1 MADEAVQ
8 ALQSAESDAEINAA
22 LIGAMPF
29 NTPAHPAVRDAV
41 AAAQERQLRQRRV
54 SMLTADATRAVPVAR
69 QDSHRQRMGYLVQ
82 AQTNR
87 SMGLDDEILRKS
99 MKDTC
104 KDFRCP
110 DCTEGG
116 SYKQVCLNFM
126 LSCLAIRIKTRLF
139 YDQQNRYKIE
149 PGVTQVLQEYVANP
163 IAFFLDE
170 HAFFRKIPDMLDR
183 MYTRVVQH
191 TAVDQASHDEAEHYR
206 KHSESIR
213 KIVTSILNCEA
224 ATPPP

>member
-1 MADEAVQ
+1 MADEAVR
-8 ALQSAESDAEINAA
+8 ALQNAESDAEINAA
-22 LIGAMPF
+22 LIRTMPF
-29 NTPAHPAVRDAV
+29 DTPTHPAVRDAV
-41 AAAQERQLRQRRV
+41 AAAQARQLRRRRAA
-54 SMLTADATRAVPVAR
+54 MLTADATQAVPVAR
-69 QDSHRQRMGYLVQ
+69 RDSHRQRVGYLVQ

-87 SMGLDDEILRKS
+87 SMGLDDEILQRA

-126 LSCLAIRIKTRLF
+126 LSCLVIRIKTRLF
-139 YDQQNRYKIE
+139 YDQQNHYNIDS
-149 PGVTQVLQEYVANP
+149 GVTQVLQEYVDNP
-163 IAFFLDE
+163 IASFLDD

-191 TAVDQASHDEAEHYR
+191 TAVDKPSHDEAEQYR
-206 KHSESIR
+206 THKDSIR
-213 KIVTSILNCEA
+213 KIVTSILSCEA
-224 ATPPP
+224 AAPPP